1 MIPPVLRSRIDDL
14 QHIAKEGD
22 FMRTFFRTL
31 LIGTVLAIGGAAVA
45 SAADASD
52 PVVGTWK
59 LNLAKSTFS
68 PGPAP
73 KSQTRAYVATA
84 DGIEM
89 MYTGVAADGSAV
101 NGRSTFKYDGKDY
114 PITGSADYDTLSLK
128 RIDATTV
135 ESTQKKAGKATGKTV
150 RTVSGDG
157 KALTLKSKGTD
168 AKGKAYDNVMVFDRQ

>member
-1 MIPPVLRSRIDDL
+1 
-14 QHIAKEGD
+14 
-22 FMRTFFRTL
+22 MRTFFRTL
-31 LIGTVLAIGGAAVA
+31 LIGTVLAIGGTAVVAVA
-45 SAADASD
+45 DTSD

-59 LNLAKSTFS
+59 LNLAKSKFS

-89 MYTGVAADGSAV
+89 MYTGVAADGSSV
-101 NGRSTFKYDGKDY
+101 NGKSTFKYDGKDY
-114 PITGSADYDTLSLK
+114 PISGAADYDTLSLK
-128 RIDATTV
+128 RIDATTI

-157 KALTLKSKGTD
+157 KFLTLKSKGTD
-168 AKGKAYDNVMVFDRQ
+168 AKGKTYENEMVFDRQ